1 MEPTLSMLQ
10 MQAALAQAELP
21 ATAGTTA
28 QPVSPQLAASFEAM
42 MQNGVMTP
50 AIPNADPAGTMVSEV
65 LRGED
70 TAMQAVSNDMLFM
83 LNNSNGMSMQELTS
97 ATMAIQIES
106 TSMQVDLQTKMAVVN
121 SSKEALETLMKNQ

>member
-1 MEPTLSMLQ
+1 VELTLSMLQ
-10 MQAALAQAELP
+10 MQAALAQAEIP
-21 ATAGTTA
+21 AAAGTGV

-42 MQNGVMTP
+42 MQNGVMTSAAP
-50 AIPNADPAGTMVSEV
+50 SSDPAGTMVSEV

-70 TAMQAVSNDMLFM
+70 TALQAVSNDMLFM